1 LTNHRTE
8 AGDRAVRI
16 LIANDQ
22 EWAARSVETILV
34 AEGYEV
40 HRAYTGRQAIDRAL
54 EILPDLAILDTQMPD
69 LSGMEVCR
77 LLRRD
82 SRIGL
87 CTPILL
93 MTAGPAGRAQR
104 VEALQAGAWEFYGQ
118 PLDAE
123 LLLLKIKL
131 YLEVK
136 KSAEALREANLI
148 DETTGMYNQRGLILK
163 TDELLA
169 DARRHPRDLT
179 CVSVTLNDPR
189 FKSVLQEAGS
199 LARRAGEALRGVV
212 RSADIV
218 GRVSALQFAVVAPA
232 TSGDGAQRLAARI
245 VEAFRDLGR
254 GEGSLAV
261 QAAVHEVRQADLASA
276 DVGTLLEGQAASSA
290 SIAPSS

>member
-1 LTNHRTE
+1 MTGQHPE
-8 AGDRAVRI
+8 AGERGVRI

-69 LSGMEVCR
+69 LSGMDVCR
-77 LLRRD
+77 LLRQD

-87 CTPILL
+87 TTPILL

-104 VEALQAGAWEFYGQ
+104 IEALQAGAWEFYGQ

-136 KSAEALREANLI
+136 RAAEELREGSLL
-148 DETTGMYNQRGLILK
+148 DEATGMYNQRGLVRK
-163 TDELLA
+163 TDELIA

-179 CVSVTLNDPR
+179 CVTITLDNPG
-189 FKSVLQEAGS
+189 FKGLLEEAGS

-212 RSADIV
+212 RSGDIV
-218 GRVSALQFAVVAPA
+218 GRMNALQFAVVAPA
-232 TSGDGAQRLAARI
+232 TSGLGAQRLAARI
-245 VEAFRDLGR
+245 VEACRDLGHR
-254 GEGSLAV
+254 PGMLAV
-261 QAAVHEVRQADLASA
+261 HATVHEVRQADLASA
-276 DVGTLLEGQAASSA
+276 DAGSLLDGQSA
-290 SIAPSS
+290 SPASITPSS

>member
-1 LTNHRTE
+1 LTDHRPDQGE
-8 AGDRAVRI
+8 KAVRI

-40 HRAYTGRQAIDRAL
+40 HRAYTGRQAVERAL
-54 EILPDLAILDTQMPD
+54 EILPDLVILDTQMPD
-69 LSGMEVCR
+69 LSGMDVCR
-77 LLRRD
+77 LLRQD
-82 SRIGL
+82 ARIGPT
-87 CTPILL
+87 TPILL

-104 VEALQAGAWEFYGQ
+104 IEALQAGAWEFYGQ

-136 KSAEALREANLI
+136 KAAEDLREGNLV
-148 DETTGMYNQRGLILK
+148 DDATGMYNQRGLVRR

-169 DARRHPRDLT
+169 DARRHPRDLACIT
-179 CVSVTLNDPR
+179 ITLDDPGYQTAL
-189 FKSVLQEAGS
+189 KEAGS
-199 LARRAGEALRGVV
+199 LARRAGEAVRGVV

-232 TSGDGAQRLAARI
+232 TSGDGAHRLAARI
-245 VEAFRDLGR
+245 VEACRGLGQGR
-254 GEGSLAV
+254 GGLV
-261 QAAVHEVRQADLASA
+261 VHAAVHEVRQADLPTA
-276 DVGTLLEGQAASSA
+276 DVGSLLEGQAAPPISITPSA
-290 SIAPSS
+290 